1 MLVQAPPHES
11 LVTAHR
17 SPRALRRLA
26 EHFHIVRR
34 LTRAEG
40 LPHHP
45 LGHTNLG
52 RFKHT
57 GTYLLRVLLI
67 IDVPFYREGL
77 QRLLLQDGAFSVTG
91 AVCGEDALAAATR
104 EKPALV
110 LLDISA
116 LSARRWLEELRAL
129 DEPPAVVALS
139 VEEKQESIVGW
150 IEAGISGYVTKNSTS
165 TELIEALH
173 LAARG
178 EWACSQ
184 RVMSMVMQR
193 LSTLAAGSRSSAAAP
208 EALTARE
215 RQILHL
221 LGRGM
226 SNKRIAIALCISH
239 ATAKNHVHH
248 ILSKLR
254 LRNRAEVAA
263 HLRAEMGSG
272 PNSREV
278 VDSVN

>member
-1 MLVQAPPHES
+1 
-11 LVTAHR
+11 
-17 SPRALRRLA
+17 
-26 EHFHIVRR
+26 
-34 LTRAEG
+34 
-40 LPHHP
+40 
-45 LGHTNLG
+45 
-52 RFKHT
+52 
-57 GTYLLRVLLI
+57 
-67 IDVPFYREGL
+67 L
-77 QRLLLQDGAFSVTG
+77 QRLLLQDGAFSVTD
-91 AVCGEDALAAATR
+91 AVCGEDALAAAMR

-116 LSARRWLEELRAL
+116 PGARRRLDELRAL

-139 VEEKQESIVGW
+139 VEEKRESIVEW
-150 IEAGISGYVTKNSTS
+150 IEAGISGYVTRNSTS

-193 LSTLAAGSRSSAAAP
+193 LTTLAAGSRVSTAAP
-208 EALTARE
+208 ESLTARE
-215 RQILHL
+215 RQILDL
-221 LGRGM
+221 LGQGM
-226 SNKRIAIALCISH
+226 SNKRIAISLCISH

-272 PNSREV
+272 PAARDV
-278 VDSVN
+278 ADTVN